1 MHLALYRSERP
12 ERFSEIIGQK
22 HIVRILQN
30 QVKTDTV
37 RQSYLFT
44 GTRGTGKTTTAR
56 ILAKAVNCIG
66 SPEDGMM
73 PCGECE
79 NCKAIKEGN
88 FLDVIELDAAS
99 NNSVDAIRGIIDSCQ
114 YPPYYGKYKVYIV
127 DEVHML
133 SASAE
138 NAFLKILEEPPKH
151 VIFILATTNPEKV
164 RETIRSRCM
173 QLDFRRVSETDLVD
187 GMRRICERKNINITD
202 EALGLVAQKADGSV
216 RDALSILEQCISGGD
231 ELLDVEA
238 VQDYIGS
245 AGTAFFL
252 SLTQAVIDRNMP
264 DALGLIA
271 NMIRAGRDAKL
282 MLNDWMEHY
291 RNLMVAK
298 YVDDTR
304 NLLNSSE
311 ENVNRMRLQASQLD
325 AQGLE
330 NAIRLLSE
338 YVNQARWSTQP
349 RILLETAVLHLMN
362 GKATPSSKAD
372 ELLAMMPV
380 SAAQQKLAKSMPQPV
395 TPDTLPSN
403 VMPVQNV
410 NAANAED
417 MAAAAGEDAFYAVP
431 VLDKS
436 NISQLRERPTSHP
449 NSPDTLPPNVMPVQ
463 SVNAANAEDM
473 AAAAG
478 EGTFYA
484 VPVLDSSNTSQLRES
499 QASHPSSPD
508 TLPPNV
514 MPVQSVSEA
523 NAADMAASAGEDK
536 FRAVPILNSNNAGE
550 SSAAMLQDFETMW
563 SEIVDKVA
571 AGNRSFRVMVG
582 INSRIDEYRNGEIIV
597 KVKPNKMKFAED
609 RKEDILAAAR
619 ELYGEH
625 TYVTL
630 RLDDGKATP
639 GNKETGATQ
648 GSDSTIL
655 AQDEIVAGPI
665 WPERANS
672 EISNDAPLMDE
683 DDYYTSIGIAESQA
697 ESDASEYPIDYV
709 EDMAAQMQEED
720 DVVSEITEE
729 VSALFGVSVKVV
741 E

>member
-12 ERFSEIIGQK
+12 ERFNEIIGQK

-66 SPEDGMM
+66 SPEDGAL

-79 NCKAIKEGN
+79 NCKAIKEGS

-114 YPPYYGKYKVYIV
+114 YPPYCGKYKVYIV

-133 SASAE
+133 SAAAE
-138 NAFLKILEEPPKH
+138 NAFLKILEEPPQH

-173 QLDFRRVSETDLVD
+173 QLDFRRVSETDLLT
-187 GMRRICERKNINITD
+187 GMRRICDRKNINITD

-245 AGTAFFL
+245 AGTSFFL
-252 SLTQAVIDRNMP
+252 SLTQAVIDHNMP
-264 DALGLIA
+264 EALSLVA

-291 RNLMVAK
+291 RNLMVSK
-298 YVDDTR
+298 YVEDTR
-304 NLLNSSE
+304 TLLNSSE

-330 NAIRLLSE
+330 SGIRLLSE
-338 YVNQARWSTQP
+338 YVNLARWSTQP
-349 RILLETAVLHLMN
+349 RILLETAILHLMN
-362 GKATPSSKAD
+362 GKATPSSRVDEILKQMPINAVQNKPAKATAPD
-372 ELLAMMPV
+372 TIPSNIMPV
-380 SAAQQKLAKSMPQPV
+380 RNVSTADASEV
-395 TPDTLPSN
+395 SDDTFRAIPI
-403 VMPVQNV
+403 
-410 NAANAED
+410 
-417 MAAAAGEDAFYAVP
+417 
-431 VLDKS
+431 LDK
-436 NISQLRERPTSHP
+436 
-449 NSPDTLPPNVMPVQ
+449 
-463 SVNAANAEDM
+463 
-473 AAAAG
+473 
-478 EGTFYA
+478 
-484 VPVLDSSNTSQLRES
+484 NTITQLRES
-499 QASHPSSPD
+499 P
-508 TLPPNV
+508 
-514 MPVQSVSEA
+514 MPQEKNMMQTPRHSTITG
-523 NAADMAASAGEDK
+523 NAAPEDAKTSRSPQTDSGSHESNAA
-536 FRAVPILNSNNAGE
+536 ILR
-550 SSAAMLQDFETMW
+550 DFDAMW
-563 SEIVDKVA
+563 SEIVEIVA
-571 AGNRSFRVMVG
+571 DGNSSFRIMVG
-582 INSRIDEYRNGEIIV
+582 NNSRIDEYRNGEIII
-597 KVKPNKMKFAED
+597 KVKSTKLKFAED

-619 ELYGEH
+619 RLFGEH
-625 TYVTL
+625 IFVTI
-630 RLDDGKATP
+630 RADDGIVSAESTHHGIFASNSTMP
-639 GNKETGATQ
+639 EEGSVTYRQRQMDSLFEPDDVNGVTEPNRAQMMETEQ
-648 GSDSTIL
+648 ELSSDL
-655 AQDEIVAGPI
+655 
-665 WPERANS
+665 
-672 EISNDAPLMDE
+672 PLMNE
-683 DDYYTSIGIAESQA
+683 DDYYASIGAAE
-697 ESDASEYPIDYV
+697 EFGETNLPDEPIDYM
-709 EDMAAQMQEED
+709 EQMAEKTQSEE